1 MPQGRGVGETGMSAA
16 FITAAEAGLLSC
28 DTCHF
33 VCRPAEAARAARCPR
48 CEAPVHSRM
57 PASLARTWAYL
68 VACYL
73 LYLPANLLPIM
84 DTSSL
89 FADQSD
95 TIMSGIRYLWNSG
108 SWATAVVVFVASIVQ
123 PVLKLSILTYIAIC
137 VQRGRVRNPL
147 RQARLYRF
155 VHVIGRWS
163 MLDIYVVTLLVALVQ
178 SPTLAEI
185 EAGPA
190 AIAYGALVAFTM
202 LASQSFDPRLIWDA
216 ARSPRRARDAHG

>member
-1 MPQGRGVGETGMSAA
+1 MSATY
-16 FITAAEAGLLSC
+16 ITAAEAGLLSC
-28 DTCHF
+28 ETCHL
-33 VCRPAEAARAARCPR
+33 VSRPLPNARAALCPR
-48 CEAPVHSRM
+48 CSARLHSRA
-57 PASLARTWAYL
+57 PLSLARTWAYL

-89 FADQSD
+89 FGEQSD
-95 TIMSGIRYLWNSG
+95 TIMSGVRYLWNTG
-108 SWATAVVVFVASIVQ
+108 SWSTATVVFVASILQ
-123 PVLKLSILTYIAIC
+123 PIVKLVILTYVATS
-137 VQRGRVRNPL
+137 VQRGDVRNPL
-147 RQARLYRF
+147 RQARMYRF

-185 EAGPA
+185 KAGPA
-190 AIAYGALVAFTM
+190 AVAYGALVAFTM

-216 ARSPRRARDAHG
+216 ARAGRRREEARG

>member
-1 MPQGRGVGETGMSAA
+1 MPHRRGAAETGMSAT
-16 FITAAEAGLLSC
+16 FITAAEAGYLSC
-28 DTCHF
+28 DVCHF
-33 VCRPAEAARAARCPR
+33 VCRPADAGHAARCPR
-48 CEAPVHSRM
+48 CEAPVHSRIR
-57 PASLARTWAYL
+57 ASLARTWAFL
-68 VACYL
+68 AACYL

-89 FADQSD
+89 FGDQSD
-95 TIMSGIRYLWNSG
+95 TIMSGIRFLWNSG
-108 SWATAVVVFVASIVQ
+108 SWATAGVVFIASIVQ
-123 PVLKLSILTYIAIC
+123 PVLKLCILTYIAIS

-147 RQARLYRF
+147 RQARMYRF

-163 MLDIYVVTLLVALVQ
+163 MLDIYVVALLVALVQ

-190 AIAYGALVAFTM
+190 AIAYAALVAFTM

-216 ARSPRRARDAHG
+216 ARAPRRPQDARG